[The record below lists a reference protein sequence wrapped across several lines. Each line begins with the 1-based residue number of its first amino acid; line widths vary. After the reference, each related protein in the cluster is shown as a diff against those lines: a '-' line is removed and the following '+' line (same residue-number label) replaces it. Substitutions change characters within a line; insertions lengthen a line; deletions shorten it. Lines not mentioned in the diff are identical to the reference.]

1 MLHEIDFFGTYSQV
15 LAREWLGYLNQWVYK
30 LDYCNPLSS
39 NQHSNYHNTPLQ
51 KQGSR
56 FPLIKVLSALTC
68 VVKALFFPWKTKIK
82 KKEWYDWSNVIIIYK
97 YG

>member
-1 MLHEIDFFGTYSQV
+1 MLHEIGFFGTYSQV

-39 NQHSNYHNTPLQ
+39 NQHSNYHHTPLQ

-68 VVKALFFPWKTKIK
+68 VVKALFFPRKTKIK
-82 KKEWYDWSNVIIIYK
+82 KKN
-97 YG
+97 GTTAAM